1 MLRAARVLAAAAIV
15 LFGAVELA
23 SGAWTSP
30 QGGGPVADASRSPA
44 ARKQTLLRVPLARPG
59 DVTIARYV
67 IDVAP
72 RTKRRASSAKGAS
85 RPNLNLR
92 GRSVPGGAALQ
103 AVLRRH
109 HRNKNRFVLLITSM
123 RPLDAP
129 ASLDPD
135 AVTELV
141 VAAGI
146 RGRVTRTFTVVNLFT
161 SFNAPPKLPSSD
173 ASFLSGPVPHF
184 DLALGGAPRA
194 GLRGSFLSLEVGKK
208 AKPVSPKLRSRLLR
222 RVGRYLGL
230 GEAKLEPPGAGGG
243 GTPSPGPSP
252 GPGTGPP
259 GPDPAPP
266 PPGPPG
272 PPPPPGP
279 PTTTTA
285 AATTDLGVQCRG
297 LVVR

>member
-1 MLRAARVLAAAAIV
+1 MDVSTGRR
-15 LFGAVELA
+15 
-23 SGAWTSP
+23 SGR
-30 QGGGPVADASRSPA
+30 GR
-44 ARKQTLLRVPLARPG
+44 
-59 DVTIARYV
+59 VTIASSSQADAPARSSGTARECHDRSVRHRRRAAYQATCAECKRGV
-67 IDVAP
+67 PSESEPSGPLGARWGCPPGGVAP
-72 RTKRRASSAKGAS
+72 TSS
-85 RPNLNLR
+85 
-92 GRSVPGGAALQ
+92 
-103 AVLRRH
+103 
-109 HRNKNRFVLLITSM
+109 NKNRFVLLITSM

-279 PTTTTA
+279 PHHHRRRYHHRP
-285 AATTDLGVQCRG
+285 RG
-297 LVVR
+297 AMPWARRSLMSPRSFR